1 MTSPDPGQSPGTE
14 PKRKTGSGT
23 IRRYTFRTEMDTDE
37 KAALNMLSA
46 ACINHWWYTEAA
58 ATGHPLVFTFVTVG
72 RDQWWCHRRA
82 IDLAINVVYASGGKD
97 ANHGSRPVG
106 RGHIS
111 EVGLEEAVVI
121 DDVGPRVHPVPH
133 LRGQWTLVARRVDRC
148 VQLLELILRLE
159 PQPYADVS

>member
-14 PKRKTGSGT
+14 PKRKTGNGT

-97 ANHGSRPVG
+97 ADVPAPTWEKLPPHGN
-106 RGHIS
+106 RGHLIDRA
-111 EVGLEEAVVI
+111 EA
-121 DDVGPRVHPVPH
+121 
-133 LRGQWTLVARRVDRC
+133 DR
-148 VQLLELILRLE
+148 
-159 PQPYADVS
+159 